1 MKIKTVTSWDAIAL
15 TLAIGVDVCK
25 AYLDIVGLSGAH
37 CWKRRIPNN
46 ASAIS
51 DFIEALLRGEFKGT
65 LLCEATGHYHV
76 LFAVMLCEA
85 GLDIRVINPLMS
97 SKHAKSSIRKTK
109 TDAVDAQVLAVMV
122 STEPNLPPPLRLTR
136 TQCAIR
142 HTLGLIHNL
151 EKHLQGMDRSLTS
164 YQERLTQLD
173 ITMGASSKKTAEAV
187 NHLKK
192 CHEELLLEIETWLK
206 KAQADKQEEVQRV
219 SEISGITKRNAA
231 LFTYVLDPCV
241 SSAKSWMAYVGLDVA
256 IRESGAWRGR
266 GRITKRGP
274 ALLRKRLIQAAW
286 GAAMN
291 SPQGRQ
297 YYDHLKAKGRKHKEA
312 LVIMARKL
320 LSIIFSL
327 VVSGKSFDPDKAFVI
342 AT

>member
-1 MKIKTVTSWDAIAL
+1 MKTKTAICWDAIAEA
-15 TLAIGVDVCK
+15 LAIGVDVCK
-25 AYLDIVGLSGAH
+25 THLDVVWLSGVH
-37 CWKRRIPNN
+37 GWRRRIPNT

-51 DFIEALLRGEFKGT
+51 EFVDALIQGGFKGT
-65 LLCEATGHYHV
+65 VLCEATSHYHV
-76 LFAVMLCEA
+76 LLAVMLCEA

-122 STEPNLPPPLRLTR
+122 LTEPNLPPPLKLTR

-151 EKHLQGMDRSLTS
+151 EKHVQGMDRSLTS
-164 YQERLTQLD
+164 YHERLSQLGLD
-173 ITMGASSKKTAEAV
+173 MGASSKKTAEAV
-187 NHLKK
+187 RHLKK
-192 CHEELLLEIETWLK
+192 CHEELLLEIESLLRE
-206 KAQADKQEEVQRV
+206 AQADKQEQVQRV

-231 LFTYVLDPCV
+231 LFTYVLDPEV
-241 SSAKSWMAYVGLDVA
+241 NSAKSWMAYVGLDVA

-286 GAAMN
+286 GATMN
-291 SPQGRQ
+291 SPQARR

-327 VVSGKSFDPDKAFVI
+327 VVSGKSFDPDRAFAIV
-342 AT
+342 T